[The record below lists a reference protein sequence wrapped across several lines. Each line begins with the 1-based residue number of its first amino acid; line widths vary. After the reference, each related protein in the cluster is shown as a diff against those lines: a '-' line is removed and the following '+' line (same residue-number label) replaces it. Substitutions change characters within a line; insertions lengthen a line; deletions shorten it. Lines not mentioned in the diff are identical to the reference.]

1 MEAKGCAKRM
11 EWADARRS
19 FYWTVRG
26 RVARSSALAKL
37 PEADPSL
44 TCDRRRE
51 ILDDLLSL
59 DAGASPQR
67 AVEAHEAVDLKQ
79 TISRLK
85 GEYLVNKLLDL
96 AEEDKPVAVDG
107 LTRSRK
113 RHESSVVVRTSVA
126 SGSELWRFVAQ
137 KCISLPCRSVLCPWS
152 PLFSISYLS
161 LVRLWNR

>member
-11 EWADARRS
+11 EWTNARRS

-37 PEADPSL
+37 AEADPSL

-59 DAGASPQR
+59 DAVASPQR
-67 AVEAHEAVDLKQ
+67 TAEAHEAVDLKQ

-85 GEYLVNKLLDL
+85 GEYLMNNFLAL
-96 AEEDKPVAVDG
+96 AEEDKQVAVDG
-107 LTRSRK
+107 LARLISGLGEDTK
-113 RHESSVVVRTSVA
+113 VA
-126 SGSELWRFVAQ
+126 L
-137 KCISLPCRSVLCPWS
+137 
-152 PLFSISYLS
+152 LS
-161 LVRLWNR
+161 ALR